1 MLTFIISFII
11 GGLIS
16 IILYG
21 KVPVIISL
29 IISFM
34 TGIIV
39 GLISYKIKK
48 QKAEREYVMFLTMQ
62 RHMINSKKGES

>member
-48 QKAEREYVMFLTMQ
+48 RKAEREYVMFLTMQ
-62 RHMINSKKGES
+62 RHMINSKKEES

>member
-1 MLTFIISFII
+1 MLTF
-11 GGLIS
+11 
-16 IILYG
+16 
-21 KVPVIISL
+21 

-62 RHMINSKKGES
+62 RHMINSKEDES

>member
-21 KVPVIISL
+21 KVTVIISL

-62 RHMINSKKGES
+62 RHMINSKEDES

>member
-21 KVPVIISL
+21 KVPAIISL

-62 RHMINSKKGES
+62 RHMINSKEDES

>member
-21 KVPVIISL
+21 KVPAIISL

-62 RHMINSKKGES
+62 RHMINSKEEAS